1 MTPFTARKPFKYFVL
16 LYFFIIFAPRK
27 RVILTPIII
36 LTYIITTMKKILL
49 SLIVLLGV
57 TAVQAAKPRTSL
69 KISTTRKQTISGFGG
84 ACCDGAMKPFGD
96 DNACVSKLYGP
107 GRLSKIGL
115 NILRMEISPSFEGDN
130 WGDYDWNGSLPSAQ
144 TVKRRGGIVFGTP
157 WSPPGEYK
165 TNGTAQGGNSDDQ
178 GNQKGKLREDCY
190 EKFFPW
196 FNSFLKWMKDHDV
209 VMDAVSIQN
218 EPDWWV
224 NYSGCLYEPQEQ
236 VDLIK
241 NYVHL
246 LDRETYD
253 GVRLISAEPLGYRKD
268 YFDALL
274 NDQTCREQVD
284 IFAGHIYGHMPLQYI
299 KPVADAALPLGKEVW
314 MTEHSVSSDL
324 KDRLPNWNEN
334 LIFAEELNECM
345 LAGCTGYIY
354 WYLRAHW
361 SFCGTGETKYGAE
374 NKKDAL
380 LPRAFVMSHFS
391 KNVTGSTRL
400 ETNQD
405 ANAGRT
411 KEEIVQN
418 YQFSAYQKGD
428 SIIVMA
434 INTTGDSRDLMI
446 TLPDNV
452 YAKSG
457 ELWLSTGN
465 ESENLCQ
472 KSKLDIAESINKYLY
487 EMPAKSLNTFI
498 FMVDKGS
505 TAIEN
510 VNLTDNNAPKTYYD
524 LHGRR
529 LDTPHG
535 LCIERSADGNSRKV
549 IIR

>member
-1 MTPFTARKPFKYFVL
+1 MA
-16 LYFFIIFAPRK
+16 
-27 RVILTPIII
+27 
-36 LTYIITTMKKILL
+36 
-49 SLIVLLGV
+49 
-57 TAVQAAKPRTSL
+57 
-69 KISTTRKQTISGFGG
+69 
-84 ACCDGAMKPFGD
+84 
-96 DNACVSKLYGP
+96 
-107 GRLSKIGL
+107 
-115 NILRMEISPSFEGDN
+115 
-130 WGDYDWNGSLPSAQ
+130 
-144 TVKRRGGIVFGTP
+144 
-157 WSPPGEYK
+157 
-165 TNGTAQGGNSDDQ
+165 
-178 GNQKGKLREDCY
+178 
-190 EKFFPW
+190 
-196 FNSFLKWMKDHDV
+196 DHGV

-236 VDLIK
+236 VELIK
-241 NYVHL
+241 NYAHL
-246 LDRETYD
+246 LDRETYNN
-253 GVRLISAEPLGYRKD
+253 VRLISAEPLGYRKD

-274 NDQTCREQVD
+274 ADETCRKQVD

-324 KDRLPNWNEN
+324 KDRLPNWNDN

-361 SFCGTGETKYGAE
+361 SFCGTGETQYGTD

-400 ETNQD
+400 STNQD

-411 KEEIVQN
+411 KEEVLQN
-418 YQFSAYQKGD
+418 EQFSAYIKGD

-434 INTTGDSRDLMI
+434 INARENARDLMI
-446 TLPDNV
+446 TLPENV
-452 YAKSG
+452 YAKNG

-472 KSKLDIAESINKYLY
+472 KSTLDITEPVHKYLH
-487 EMPAKSLNTFI
+487 EMPAGSLNTII
-498 FMVDKGS
+498 FTIDKGS

-510 VNLTDNNAPKTYYD
+510 MKYNYVDGPKTYYD
-524 LHGRR
+524 LQGRK
-529 LDTPHG
+529 LDKPHG
-535 LCIERSADGNSRKV
+535 LCIERNADGSSRKV
-549 IIR
+549 MM